1 MSYKI
6 IATILTEMQEAKDAL
21 DAAITLA
28 AEMDAHL
35 DIHVIAINQSS
46 MAYDLSGMSTPVV
59 AAQTKDAIEEREK
72 LESWIWDRMQGESV
86 RWSVQAAMVQSLV
99 LGNYLAENL
108 RFCDLVVL
116 GRPYQDDPELAG
128 LVENCMF
135 IAGRPVLM
143 IPKGCKAPRP
153 GARAVLGWNEGAEAL
168 SAVRE
173 ALPFLRAAAET
184 EICIIDPPS
193 HGPDHADPGSGIAQ
207 FLTRHG
213 AHPKV
218 NITAKTEGNVA
229 DMLLRCALDNDAGLI
244 VSGAY
249 GHSRLREAVFG
260 GTTRSLLEN
269 AQTPILMAR

>member
-1 MSYKI
+1 MDYKI
-6 IATILTEMQEAKDAL
+6 IATILTNTNDTKDAL
-21 DAAITLA
+21 DAAIALA
-28 AEMDAHL
+28 TRMDAHL
-35 DIHVIAINQSS
+35 DIHIVTINQNSL
-46 MAYDLSGMSTPVV
+46 AYDLSGMAAPVV
-59 AAQTKDAIEEREK
+59 AAQTKDAIAERDK
-72 LESWIWDRMQGESV
+72 LESWLQDRMQAEMV

-99 LGNYLAENL
+99 LGNYLADKL

-116 GRPYQDDPELAG
+116 GRPHQDDPEMAG

-143 IPKGCKAPRP
+143 IPKDGAAPQP
-153 GARAVLGWNEGAEAL
+153 GARVVLGWNDGAEAL
-168 SAVRE
+168 SATRA
-173 ALPFLRAAAET
+173 ALPFLRTAEET

-193 HGPDHADPGSGIAQ
+193 HGPDQAGPGSGLAQ

-213 AHPKV
+213 ARPIVYVSPETK
-218 NITAKTEGNVA
+218 GSVA
-229 DMLLRCALDNDAGLI
+229 EMLLRAARDHDAGLI

-269 AQTPILMAR
+269 AQIPILMGR